1 MSEVTSLLLTFLRE
15 AWVALA
21 GAFVA
26 FALLAGIAQMLRVS
40 SASVLGA
47 NLWVWESISALI
59 SIIVL
64 GLFAF
69 LGIPQIVSALQSTL
83 PSAGGCGPI
92 SELGTLASGLIGG
105 LAALRMLK
113 AAFITMFSASIGGA
127 TSFANA
133 LIESGEALFGM
144 ILASAAIPLA
154 AWFLG
159 TC

>member
-1 MSEVTSLLLTFLRE
+1 MSTVTSLLLSFLRD
-15 AWVALA
+15 AWMALA
-21 GAFVA
+21 GAFLA
-26 FALLAGIAQMLRVS
+26 FALLAAIAQVLRVS

-47 NLWVWESISALI
+47 NLWVWQSISALI

-69 LGIPQIVSALQSTL
+69 LGIPEIVQSVQSSFPT
-83 PSAGGCGPI
+83 AGGCGPI
-92 SELGTLASGLIGG
+92 GELGTLAAGLIGG

-113 AAFITMFSASIGGA
+113 AMFVSMFSASIGGSS
-127 TSFANA
+127 SFANA
-133 LIESGEALFGM
+133 LIECAEAIFGM

-154 AWFLG
+154 AYFLG

>member
-1 MSEVTSLLLTFLRE
+1 MSEISTLFLTFLRE
-15 AWVALA
+15 AWIALA
-21 GAFVA
+21 GVFVA
-26 FALLAGIAQMLRVS
+26 FALLAGIAQILRVS

-47 NLWVWESISALI
+47 NLWVWEAISALI
-59 SIIVL
+59 SIVVL

-69 LGIPQIVSALQSTL
+69 LGIPQIVNALQSTL
-83 PSAGGCGPI
+83 PGAVGCGPI
-92 SELGTLASGLIGG
+92 SELGVLASGLIGG

-127 TSFANA
+127 ASFANA
-133 LIESGEALFGM
+133 LVESGEALFGM
-144 ILASAAIPLA
+144 ILASAAIPMA

>member
-1 MSEVTSLLLTFLRE
+1 MNEVTSLFLVFLRE
-15 AWVALA
+15 AWIALA
-21 GAFVA
+21 AGFLA

-47 NLWVWESISALI
+47 NLWVWESISALL
-59 SIIVL
+59 SIVVL

-69 LGIPQIVSALQSTL
+69 MGIPQIVSALQSSL
-83 PSAGGCGPI
+83 PDAGGCGPI

-113 AAFITMFSASIGGA
+113 AAFATMFSASIGGA
-127 TSFANA
+127 SSFANA
-133 LIESGEALFGM
+133 LIESGEAIFGM